1 MSEKQQQIPI
11 QPVEQPIICSPYEE
25 PDCHWDYDKTD
36 GSAKKAPGRRP
47 AGYWYQTKKVGTV
60 EQTLFEASFQEENFD
75 DLPLIN
81 LLREDVRRWRESG
94 YRGATNVTK
103 ELLNWWRSPS
113 RSRPLF
119 FCQIEA
125 AETLI
130 YLAEIRIPKR
140 ASKTG
145 FRKFALSETN
155 LDLLLK
161 GERPVDEGEVQLDRA
176 DGKTKTFHPFA
187 NLATANFYPTLVDLP
202 AEEGILPLR
211 RMGAKMATG
220 SGKTVLMSLLISWA
234 FCNRGVNPNSQE
246 FPNGVLVCCPNLT
259 VKERLKVLRPEDPDN
274 YYSAFDLVPVNIRP
288 HLQK

>member
-25 PDCHWDYDKTD
+25 PDVHWDYDKQT
-36 GSAKKAPGRRP
+36 GKAYRTPGRRP
-47 AGYWYQTKKVGTV
+47 AGYWYQTKKVGTKDQ
-60 EQTLFEASFQEENFD
+60 ELFDEFMREENFD

-130 YLAEIRIPKR
+130 YLAEIRIPGR

-145 FRKFALSETN
+145 FRKFALSEAN
-155 LDLLLK
+155 LERLLR
-161 GERPVDEGEVQLDRA
+161 GERPIDEGEFQLDRT
-176 DGKTKTFHPFA
+176 DG
-187 NLATANFYPTLVDLP
+187 
-202 AEEGILPLR
+202 
-211 RMGAKMATG
+211 
-220 SGKTVLMSLLISWA
+220 
-234 FCNRGVNPNSQE
+234 
-246 FPNGVLVCCPNLT
+246 NGY
-259 VKERLKVLRPEDPDN
+259 R
-274 YYSAFDLVPVNIRP
+274 
-288 HLQK
+288 